1 MQLQEEAQMVHQAT
15 REKEMQQEQQYK
27 TGLDYEEPEPRH
39 LDLGNIGDLPDAEQ
53 VELEKKLED
62 RLSKWRGPV
71 DKINRAGRKPGTS
84 VFKNKTAREL
94 REQELISLLR
104 KLKPLQSKS
113 INAAS
118 KIIDNEQSSDQ
129 NKLKASAL
137 ILSTYRSLLLDLY
150 KQDDETP
157 AEEIQST
164 PVFSLKM
171 INDSV
176 EDVEAK

>member
-15 REKEMQQEQQYK
+15 REELEQQQYEAE
-27 TGLDYEEPEPRH
+27 LDYEEPEPKH
-39 LDLGNIGDLPDAEQ
+39 LGLENIGDLPDAEQ

-118 KIIDNEQSSDQ
+118 KIIDNEKSSDQ

-171 INDSV
+171 IDDTV
-176 EDVEAK
+176 QDVQEK